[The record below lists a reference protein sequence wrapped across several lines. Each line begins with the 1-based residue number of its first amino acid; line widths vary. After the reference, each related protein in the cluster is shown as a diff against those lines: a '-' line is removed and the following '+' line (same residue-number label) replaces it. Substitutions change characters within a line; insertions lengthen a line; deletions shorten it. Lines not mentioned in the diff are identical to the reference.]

1 MLVVETLP
9 TVVVLVASVI
19 ATITDIWRFKVY
31 NILTMPLI
39 VSGPIFYA
47 IFYGYEGVTESLLG
61 MLFGFGIFLVPY
73 MLGGVGAGD
82 VKFIGGLGSWLG
94 LSTIVTVTVVGCLA
108 TGVYA
113 IVLIITQ
120 KQFKS
125 TWINLKILFY
135 RLKAVCRLLRVEDEA
150 GGLGNVQSMVKR
162 DDRRRR
168 LIPFSAMMTV
178 GVFAAIVWK
187 TWN

>member
-1 MLVVETLP
+1 MFAVEIVP
-9 TVVVLVASVI
+9 IVVVLVASLI

-39 VSGPIFYA
+39 ISGPIFHS
-47 IFYGYEGVTESLLG
+47 IVYGYEGTADSLIG
-61 MLFGFGIFLVPY
+61 MGFGFGIFMIPY
-73 MLGGVGAGD
+73 ILGGVGAGD

-94 LSTIVTVTVVGCLA
+94 LTTIATVTLIGCLA

-120 KQFKS
+120 KQFKA
-125 TWINLKILFY
+125 TWINIRILFY
-135 RLKAVCRLLRVEDEA
+135 RIKAVLQLLRVEDEA
-150 GGLGNVQSMVKR
+150 GGLGNVQSLVKR
-162 DDRRRR
+162 VDRRRK
-168 LIPFSAMMTV
+168 LIPLSAMMTV
-178 GVFAAIVWK
+178 GVITVVFWQ